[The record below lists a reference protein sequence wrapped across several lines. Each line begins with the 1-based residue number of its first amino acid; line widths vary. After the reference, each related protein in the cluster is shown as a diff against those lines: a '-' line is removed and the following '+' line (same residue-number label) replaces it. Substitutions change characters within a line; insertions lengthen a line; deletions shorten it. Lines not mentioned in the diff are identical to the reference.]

1 MNNKR
6 NRRIAII
13 IAVLMLTMAF
23 STTGFA
29 AWMGKTIEAQYRNV
43 TIFVN
48 NQYKQATDVN
58 GKVIEPFI
66 YEGTTYVP
74 LRGISQML
82 GYEVSFNPQT
92 YRIDITGSGVDPS
105 AQYEILILQARIAE
119 LEAKL
124 EEKSSYSLD
133 DMQKDLNDDYT
144 RFTRNVSIDEIILKG
159 KTDDIEIRVYVN
171 LNTNA
176 AVDYWK
182 NAYDDGDVKS
192 TIQKMV
198 DDVLDQF
205 PDADIEGY
213 VEDDFDDSKL
223 ATFTVSSRGVVSIS
237 KSSSTSSTTLSD
249 LVDYLED
256 EYVGFGGIE
265 EIKAYGSTT
274 GTIFLDVFVY
284 KRDWDRLSSGDQED
298 LMDDIIYDVEYDFPK
313 ATIDGLIID
322 NDTEKTLDTF
332 KN

>member
-6 NRRIAII
+6 NRRIAML

-124 EEKSSYSLD
+124 NEQGSYDLGDLEDDLLSEYKRIDRTLD
-133 DMQKDLNDDYT
+133 IED
-144 RFTRNVSIDEIILKG
+144 IILKG
-159 KTDDIEIRVYVN
+159 DKDDIEVRIYVDLTTQTD
-171 LNTNA
+171 LNN
-176 AVDYWK
+176 WK
-182 NAYDDGDVKS
+182 ALLDDGDVEDFL
-192 TIQKMV
+192 QDVV
-198 DDVLDQF
+198 DDILAQYK
-205 PDADIEGY
+205 DADVEGY
-213 VEDDFDDSKL
+213 IEDKYDKSKL
-223 ATFTVSSRGVVSIS
+223 VEFTIDTRGNVKLGSVSNMTLSELEEELYYEFRNYNGIRDFEVTGTTS
-237 KSSSTSSTTLSD
+237 KIKVDVFAVYEVWEEDLSSTKKKSITNEIID
-249 LVDYLED
+249 FIED
-256 EYVGFGGIE
+256 EFPSATI
-265 EIKAYGSTT
+265 T
-274 GTIFLDVFVY
+274 GRVISD
-284 KRDWDRLSSGDQED
+284 DQWED
-298 LMDDIIYDVEYDFPK
+298 LMYE
-313 ATIDGLIID
+313 
-322 NDTEKTLDTF
+322 F